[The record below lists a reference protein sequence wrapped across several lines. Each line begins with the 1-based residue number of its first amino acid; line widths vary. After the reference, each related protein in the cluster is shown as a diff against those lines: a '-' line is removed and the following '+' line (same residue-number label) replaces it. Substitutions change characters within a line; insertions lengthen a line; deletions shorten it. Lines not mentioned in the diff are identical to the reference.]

1 MPFFVTCKLIQ
12 NPYIMRF
19 LAVDCPDCITNVDL
33 TDKNSIIACAVTVV
47 VGAIIRYIEKRKDR
61 KKNR

>member
-1 MPFFVTCKLIQ
+1 
-12 NPYIMRF
+12 MRF